1 VKKIERKQTR
11 DHITQMIRY
20 EILSGGLKPGE
31 GLAQESIAEQLG
43 LSRMPVREALQALE
57 QEGFLV
63 RLPNRHMQVA
73 RLEPDQVSHIFRAI
87 AVMATELFLMVPAAA
102 GESLGARARELGHP
116 GESSRELAFHQALI
130 CYIDNRYLEK
140 IYQQFL
146 DGYIGY
152 VILYLK
158 EDNQESAQI
167 LSTLM
172 DAIRQGDRVEIAQET
187 QRYFLSLAEIMRQ
200 HMKDW
205 ESAEA
210 SIREN

>member
-1 VKKIERKQTR
+1 MKKIERKQTR

-20 EILSGGLKPGE
+20 EILSGSMKPGDE
-31 GLAQESIAEQLG
+31 LAQESIAEQLG

-63 RLPNRHMQVA
+63 RLPNRHMQVS
-73 RLEPDQVSHIFRAI
+73 RLEPDHIFQAI
-87 AVMATELFLMVPAAA
+87 AAMATALFSLVPAAA
-102 GESLGARARELGHP
+102 GESLATRARELGHP
-116 GESSRELAFHQALI
+116 GERTRELAFHQALI
-130 CYIDNRYLEK
+130 SYIDNRYLEK

-167 LSTLM
+167 LSSLM
-172 DAIRQGDRVEIAQET
+172 DAIQQGDRAEIAQET